1 MLLFYCVLEVELSSL
16 DELESSHCLLVN
28 DSDDRKEDESTVVNG
43 MMGSGSNLEHSESEL
58 VSAKFANM
66 SLEDKM
72 CKPDFHAKKSTVSS
86 QSSAA
91 SSTVSSCVS
100 NETLSVLTSPCA
112 SPAVQSDSPP
122 QCSSTDA
129 VRPHQSAD
137 PQKPTSSRS
146 RKKRNRT
153 AKKNATT
160 PSSGDTAD

>member
-1 MLLFYCVLEVELSSL
+1 VELSSL
-16 DELESSHCLLVN
+16 DELESSHCCTVH
-28 DSDDRKEDESTVVNG
+28 DSDDKKEDESTVVNG
-43 MMGSGSNLEHSESEL
+43 TMGSGSNLEHSESES
-58 VSAKFANM
+58 VAAKFANT
-66 SLEDKM
+66 SLEDET
-72 CKPDFHAKKSTVSS
+72 CKPDFHTKISS

-91 SSTVSSCVS
+91 SLTVSSCVS
-100 NETLSVLTSPCA
+100 NETLSVLTSPSA
-112 SPAVQSDSPP
+112 SPAVQSDSPL

-129 VRPHQSAD
+129 VSPHQPAD